1 MSDLPGRRIRIAFVA
16 GEASGDLLG
25 AHLLGALKERIPA
38 LEAVGIG
45 GPKMQSLGMQSW
57 YPMEWFAV
65 RGYVEVVRSL
75 PKLLRVRRELRRRLL
90 ADPPDLFVGIDAPDF
105 NLDLEIAL
113 RARGIATVQY
123 VSPAIW
129 GWRGERIHK
138 IKRAVSRVLALFP
151 FEPAIYER
159 AGVPVTYV
167 GHPLADEFPEYP
179 DRNMAREQMR
189 MSPNQNVVAILPG
202 SRQSEVR
209 EMGELFIAT
218 ARLVAEQIPN
228 VHFLVPLA
236 SRETRNI
243 FEAALYRD
251 PGGLP
256 ITVLFGHAHMAMM
269 AADAVL
275 VASGTATL
283 EAALLKRPMVIS
295 YKMPR
300 LSAWLMRRK
309 AHLPYAGL
317 PNILAGEFVVPE
329 LLQEDATAENLA
341 QALCNQLQD
350 KEVRRRLEG
359 KFLEIHLALRQD
371 TARLA
376 VEAILP
382 LLNAVRATDSSTA
395 APARGAGGARA

>member
-1 MSDLPGRRIRIAFVA
+1 MKDPSGRRIRVALMA

-25 AHLLGALKERIPA
+25 AHLLAALKERLPG
-38 LEAVGIG
+38 LESFGIG
-45 GPKMQSLGMQSW
+45 GPRMQSMGMQSW

-65 RGYVEVVRSL
+65 RGYVEVIRSL
-75 PKLLRVRRELRRRLL
+75 PKLLRVRREFKRRLL

-105 NLDLEIAL
+105 NLGLEMAL

-138 IKRAVSRVLALFP
+138 IKRAVSKVLALFP

-159 AGVPVTYV
+159 AGVPVAYV

-179 DRNMAREQMR
+179 DRNAAREQMR
-189 MSPNQNVVAILPG
+189 ISPTQTVVAVLPG

-209 EMGELFIAT
+209 EMSELFIAT
-218 ARLVAEQIPN
+218 AGLVSEQIPN
-228 VHFLVPLA
+228 VLFLVPLV

-243 FEAALYRD
+243 FEEAIYRRQAEA
-251 PGGLP
+251 LP
-256 ITVLFGHAHMAMM
+256 ITILFGHAHMAMT

-300 LSAWLMRRK
+300 VSAWIMRRK

-350 KEVRRRLEG
+350 KEVRQRLESR
-359 KFLEIHLALRQD
+359 FLEMHLSLRQD
-371 TARLA
+371 TARVA

-382 LLNAVRATDSSTA
+382 LLNVIRSPA
-395 APARGAGGARA
+395 APAVRPAGEGVSI

>member
-1 MSDLPGRRIRIAFVA
+1 MSDLSTRKIRIALVA

-25 AHLLGALKERIPA
+25 AHLLAALKERIPR
-38 LEAVGIG
+38 LEAFGIG
-45 GPKMQSLGMQSW
+45 GPKMQSTGMQSW

-65 RGYVEVVRSL
+65 RGYVEVIRSL
-75 PKLLRVRRELRRRLL
+75 PKLLRVRRELMRRLL
-90 ADPPDLFVGIDAPDF
+90 ADPPDLFIGIDAPDF
-105 NLDLEIAL
+105 NLGLEAAL
-113 RARGIATVQY
+113 RAGGITTVQY
-123 VSPAIW
+123 VSPSIW

-138 IKRAVSRVLALFP
+138 IKRAVSKMLALFP

-159 AGVPVTYV
+159 AGVPVAFV
-167 GHPLADEFPEYP
+167 GHPLADEFPEFP
-179 DRNMAREQMR
+179 DRNAAREQMR
-189 MSPNQNVVAILPG
+189 ISPTQTIVAILPG

-209 EMGELFIAT
+209 EMGALFIAT

-228 VHFLVPLA
+228 VHFLVPLV

-243 FEAALYRD
+243 FEEALYAQQAE
-251 PGGLP
+251 GLP
-256 ITVLFGHAHMAMM
+256 ITILFGHAHMAMI
-269 AADAVL
+269 AADAIL

-300 LSAWLMRRK
+300 ISAWIMRRK

-350 KEVRRRLEG
+350 KELRKRLEVR
-359 KFLEIHLALRQD
+359 FLAIHRALRQD
-371 TARLA
+371 TATRA

-382 LLNAVRATDSSTA
+382 LLNTVRTQSPVVQKQAE
-395 APARGAGGARA
+395 GARA

>member
-1 MSDLPGRRIRIAFVA
+1 MSDLSGRRIRVALVA

-25 AHLLGALKERIPA
+25 AHLLAALKERIPR
-38 LEAVGIG
+38 LEAFGIG
-45 GPKMQSLGMQSW
+45 GPRMQSTGMQSW

-65 RGYVEVVRSL
+65 RGYVEVIRSL
-75 PKLLRVRRELRRRLL
+75 PKLLRVRRELKRRLL
-90 ADPPDLFVGIDAPDF
+90 ADPPDLFIGIDAPDF

-113 RARGIATVQY
+113 RAGGIATVQY

-138 IKRAVSRVLALFP
+138 IKRAVSKVLALFP

-159 AGVPVTYV
+159 AGVPVAYV
-167 GHPLADEFPEYP
+167 GHPLADDFPEYP
-179 DRNMAREQMR
+179 DRNAAREQMR
-189 MSPNQNVVAILPG
+189 ISPTETIVAVLPG

-209 EMGELFIAT
+209 ELGELFVAT

-228 VHFLVPLA
+228 VHFLVPLV

-243 FEAALYRD
+243 FEQAIYRQQAEA
-251 PGGLP
+251 LP
-256 ITVLFGHAHMAMM
+256 ITILFGHAHMAMT

-295 YKMPR
+295 YRMPR
-300 LSAWLMRRK
+300 LSAWIIRRK

-317 PNILAGEFVVPE
+317 PNILAGEFIVPE

-350 KEVRRRLEG
+350 KEVRKRLENR
-359 KFLEIHLALRQD
+359 FLEIHRSLRQD

-382 LLNAVRATDSSTA
+382 LLNTVRAPVPVGVAST
-395 APARGAGGARA
+395 GKGARA

>member
-1 MSDLPGRRIRIAFVA
+1 MNDLSSRTVRIALMA

-25 AHLLGALKERIPA
+25 AHLLAALKDHLPR
-38 LEAVGIG
+38 LEAFGIG
-45 GPKMQSLGMQSW
+45 GPRMQSMGMRSW

-65 RGYVEVVRSL
+65 RGYVEVLKSL

-90 ADPPDLFVGIDAPDF
+90 ADPPDLFIGIDAPDF
-105 NLDLEIAL
+105 NIELERSL
-113 RARGIATVQY
+113 RVKGIATVQY
-123 VSPAIW
+123 VGPSIW

-138 IKRAVSRVLALFP
+138 IKRAASKVLALFP
-151 FEPAIYER
+151 FEPAIYEK
-159 AGVPVTYV
+159 AGVPVAYV
-167 GHPLADEFPEYP
+167 GHPLADSFPEKP
-179 DRNMAREQMR
+179 DRSAAREQMR
-189 MSPNQNVVAILPG
+189 ISPKQTVVAVLPG

-209 EMGELFIAT
+209 EMAELFIAT
-218 ARLVAEQIPN
+218 ARLVAGQVSNPL
-228 VHFLVPLA
+228 FLVPLV
-236 SRETRNI
+236 SRETRYI
-243 FEAALYRD
+243 FEQAIYRQQAED
-251 PGGLP
+251 LP
-256 ITVLFGHAHMAMM
+256 ITILFGHAHMAMT
-269 AADAVL
+269 AADVVL

-300 LSAWLMRRK
+300 LSAWIMRRK

-341 QALCNQLQD
+341 QALCNQLED
-350 KEVRRRLEG
+350 KEVRRRLEN
-359 KFLEIHLALRQD
+359 KFLAVHRSLKQD

-382 LLNAVRATDSSTA
+382 MLKAVPTPSHVGVA
-395 APARGAGGARA
+395 ARSGMHA

>member
-1 MSDLPGRRIRIAFVA
+1 MSNLSGRRIRVALVA

-25 AHLLGALKERIPA
+25 AHLLAALKERIPR
-38 LEAVGIG
+38 LEAFGIG
-45 GPKMQSLGMQSW
+45 GPRMQSTGMQSW

-65 RGYVEVVRSL
+65 RGYVEVIRSL
-75 PKLLRVRRELRRRLL
+75 PKLLRVRRELKRRLL
-90 ADPPDLFVGIDAPDF
+90 ADPPDLFIGIDAPDF

-113 RARGIATVQY
+113 RAGGITTVQY
-123 VSPAIW
+123 VSPSIW

-138 IKRAVSRVLALFP
+138 IKRAVSKVLALFP
-151 FEPAIYER
+151 FEPAIYQR
-159 AGVPVTYV
+159 AGVPVAYV
-167 GHPLADEFPEYP
+167 GHPLADDFPEYP
-179 DRNMAREQMR
+179 DRNAACEQMR
-189 MSPNQNVVAILPG
+189 ISPGQTIVAVLPG

-209 EMGELFIAT
+209 ELGELFVAT

-228 VHFLVPLA
+228 VHFLVPLV

-243 FEAALYRD
+243 FEQAIYRQQAEA
-251 PGGLP
+251 LP
-256 ITVLFGHAHMAMM
+256 ITILFGHAHMAMI

-295 YKMPR
+295 YRMPR
-300 LSAWLMRRK
+300 LSAWIIRRK

-317 PNILAGEFVVPE
+317 PNILAGEFIVPE

-350 KEVRRRLEG
+350 KEVRKRLENR
-359 KFLEIHLALRQD
+359 FLEIHRSLRQD

-382 LLNAVRATDSSTA
+382 LLSTVRTPVPAGV
-395 APARGAGGARA
+395 APTGKGARA